1 MKIMS
6 EKAGLHEN
14 WWKSLWFHL
23 MQTDRTLGLN
33 LGFDQSLTF
42 AILGTKVESSPKW
55 YKRLKFLDSDSDK
68 KAFLSTIVIW
78 FVLMWV
84 NENVCIK
91 LAL

>member
-6 EKAGLHEN
+6 GRAGFHEN

-23 MQTDRTLGLN
+23 MQIDHN
-33 LGFDQSLTF
+33 LCQNLCFDQFLTF
-42 AILGTKVESSPKW
+42 TLCGTKVESPSKW

-68 KAFLSTIVIW
+68 KTLQSTFAIS
-78 FVLMWV
+78 FVLMWMSK
-84 NENVCIK
+84 NLCFK

>member
-23 MQTDRTLGLN
+23 MQTDHTLGLN
-33 LGFDQSLTF
+33 LCFDQSLTF
-42 AILGTKVESSPKW
+42 AIPGTKEESPKW

-68 KAFLSTIVIW
+68 KALWSTIAIW

-84 NENVCIK
+84 NKNVCIK